1 MPVKPIYDILP
12 SLPPFKTLC
21 NMMCVALCP
30 EKEGYKLD
38 LLEHNNVSPPT
49 STLIKDRLRRLTALQ
64 IMSSILF
71 VISILLNLQTK
82 KNHISKLFTIK
93 LILQYSKV
101 EIVYISTNQYW

>member
-1 MPVKPIYDILP
+1 MISFPP
-12 SLPPFKTLC
+12 SLQNFVQYDVCPI
-21 NMMCVALCP
+21 CP

-71 VISILLNLQTK
+71 VISILLKLHTK
-82 KNHISKLFTIK
+82 K
-93 LILQYSKV
+93 
-101 EIVYISTNQYW
+101 